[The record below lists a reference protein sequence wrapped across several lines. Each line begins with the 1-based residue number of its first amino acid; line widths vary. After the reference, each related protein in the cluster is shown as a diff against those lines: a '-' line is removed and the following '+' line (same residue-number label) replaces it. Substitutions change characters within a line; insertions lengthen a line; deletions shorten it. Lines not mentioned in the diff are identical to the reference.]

1 MMLYFA
7 RKLFLLS
14 AILITL
20 LYYSPKI
27 VEYLNKLEGPLA
39 KGINFEVKESQSIV
53 SISKILKQENV
64 IHNRLLFILYVK
76 IKGYE
81 KKIRYG
87 EYQVPENISADSL
100 LNLFVSGK
108 QVNHS
113 LTILEGWTSWKV
125 SEVLNSNELLSGK
138 LIDIPLEGSLAP
150 DTYFITKGENR
161 NKTINRM
168 KSRQEDILRE
178 AWSVRNIDLPLN
190 SPREL
195 LILASII
202 EKETSIKDER
212 RIIASVLIN
221 RINKGMRLQV
231 DPTVIYGIT
240 KGKRKLNRPL
250 LKKDLKEKN
259 EYNTYILSRLPK
271 GPICNPGKD
280 AIFAAAQ
287 PWKTKYLYF
296 VADGQGGHRFAETLA
311 EHKKNIQIWKKALD
325 E

>member
-39 KGINFEVKESQSIV
+39 KGINFEVKERQSIV
-53 SISKILKQENV
+53 SISKRLKQENV
-64 IHNRLLFILYVK
+64 IHNRLFILYVK

-87 EYQVPENISADSL
+87 EYQLPENISGKSL
-100 LNLFVSGK
+100 LNLFVSGR

-138 LIDIPLEGSLAP
+138 FIDIPLEGSLAP

-178 AWSVRNIDLPLN
+178 AWSVRDIDLPLN

-195 LILASII
+195 NFS
-202 EKETSIKDER
+202 
-212 RIIASVLIN
+212 
-221 RINKGMRLQV
+221 
-231 DPTVIYGIT
+231 
-240 KGKRKLNRPL
+240 LN
-250 LKKDLKEKN
+250 
-259 EYNTYILSRLPK
+259 Y
-271 GPICNPGKD
+271 
-280 AIFAAAQ
+280 
-287 PWKTKYLYF
+287 
-296 VADGQGGHRFAETLA
+296 
-311 EHKKNIQIWKKALD
+311 
-325 E
+325 